1 MITPAQIRAGRA
13 LLGWSQAR
21 LAKASGLSLTGF
33 SNIERGAAD
42 PKSSTLATIQ
52 RVLEAAGIDF
62 VEGGARLAAQQQPT
76 EKAKGSAA
84 Q

>member
-21 LAKASGLSLTGF
+21 LAKASDLSLTGF

-42 PKSSTLATIQ
+42 PKASTLSAIQ
-52 RVLEAAGIDF
+52 RVLEGAGVEF
-62 VEGGARLAAQQQPT
+62 VEGGARLTAQQQPA
-76 EKAKGSAA
+76 ERPKG
-84 Q
+84 